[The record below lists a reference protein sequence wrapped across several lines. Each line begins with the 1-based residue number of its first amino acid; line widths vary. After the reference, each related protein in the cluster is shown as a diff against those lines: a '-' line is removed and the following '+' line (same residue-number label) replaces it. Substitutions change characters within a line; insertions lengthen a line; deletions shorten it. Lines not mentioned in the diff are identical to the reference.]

1 MINYILNTDIKKD
14 IQKNILKY
22 QSDLWNK
29 ANSMIQKQDFEHW
42 LKTKEWLQPSLDLM
56 LEFNNLYFNYQLN
69 KLLKNSDKIFARDYK
84 KIQKS
89 WLENYVKKFWIL
101 NEKFKHDEKLNQYEF
116 EIFFDYEKSF

>member
-1 MINYILNTDIKKD
+1 MISYIFNTDIKGD
-14 IQKNILKY
+14 IEKNVLEY
-22 QSDLWNK
+22 QSDLWKK

-69 KLLKNSDKIFARDYK
+69 NLLKISDKILARDYK
-84 KIQKS
+84 KIQKL

-116 EIFFDYEKSF
+116 ETFFDYEKSF

>member
-1 MINYILNTDIKKD
+1 MINYIFNTDIKND
-14 IQKNILKY
+14 IKKNILDY

-56 LEFNNLYFNYQLN
+56 LEFNNLYFNYQIN
-69 KLLKNSDKIFARDYK
+69 KLLKSSDKVFARDYK

-89 WLENYVKKFWIL
+89 WLENYVTKFWIL
-101 NEKFKHDEKLNQYEF
+101 NEKFKKEEMLNQYEF
-116 EIFFDYEKSF
+116 EILFDCHKSF